1 MTKQKRSRPHSFDL
15 LSAYDWFI
23 PGWIDFMWISI
34 MLGVGLVIVAI
45 ATLSLQKAG
54 FAPIY
59 IQTISYPLL
68 FIPAMMLASSQ
79 SRRNA
84 LRIEPRPLDRPENWT
99 GMSALAAVLGML
111 ALAFLLDPLNLVMPE
126 PSAGIKAAME
136 ILAGGPI
143 FVSLLCTAVF
153 APFFEEWL
161 FRGIVLRGLLGKL
174 KPVWAI
180 LISSVVFGLFHMN
193 LWQAIPATLMG
204 LMLGYVYWRSGSL
217 KLTMLMHCAN
227 NTLSIV
233 MMTFFST
240 DAKDTLYDIIPNKL
254 AYGGIAA
261 VALAALLLTIRYFW
275 RRSPVN
281 VEQNAN

>member
-1 MTKQKRSRPHSFDL
+1 MMKQKRSRTPSFDL

-23 PGWIDFMWISI
+23 PGWIDFMWMGI
-34 MLGVGLVIVAI
+34 MLSVGMVIVAI
-45 ATLSLQKAG
+45 ATVSLQKAG

-79 SRRNA
+79 SRRNVF
-84 LRIEPRPLDRPENWT
+84 RIEPKPVDRPEQWK
-99 GMSALAAVLGML
+99 ALPALLAVVGML
-111 ALAFLLDPLNLVMPE
+111 GLAFLLDPLNYVMPE
-126 PSAGIKAAME
+126 PSADIKAAME

-161 FRGIVLRGLLGKL
+161 FRGIVLRGLLGKI

-180 LISSVVFGLFHMN
+180 LVSSLVFGLFHLN
-193 LWQAIPATLMG
+193 LWQAIPAMLMG
-204 LMLGYVYWRSGSL
+204 LLLGYVYWKSGSL

-227 NTLSIV
+227 NTLSV
-233 MMTFFST
+233 LLMHLHGT
-240 DAKDTLYDIIPNKL
+240 DANDTMYDLIPDKFL
-254 AYGGIAA
+254 YGGLIAA
-261 VALAALLLTIRYFW
+261 AAVLLVGAVLYFYKKG
-275 RRSPVN
+275 
-281 VEQNAN
+281 ANLPSTES

>member
-23 PGWIDFMWISI
+23 PGWIDFMWIGI

-79 SRRNA
+79 SRRNVF
-84 LRIEPRPLDRPENWT
+84 RIEPKPMDRPEQWK
-99 GMSALAAVLGML
+99 ALPALLAVVGML
-111 ALAFLLDPLNLVMPE
+111 GLAFLLDSLNYVMPE
-126 PSAGIKAAME
+126 PSADIKAAME

-161 FRGIVLRGLLGKL
+161 FRGIVLRGLLRKL

-180 LISSVVFGLFHMN
+180 LLSAVVFGLFHMN
-193 LWQAIPATLMG
+193 LWQAIPAALMG
-204 LMLGYVYWRSGSL
+204 LLLGYVYWKTGSL

-227 NTLSIV
+227 NTLSV
-233 MMTFFST
+233 LLMHLHGT
-240 DAKDTLYDIIPNKL
+240 DANDTMYDLIPNKFL
-254 AYGGIAA
+254 YGGLIAVAA
-261 VALAALLLTIRYFW
+261 VLLVGAVLYFYKKG
-275 RRSPVN
+275 
-281 VEQNAN
+281 ANLPSTES

>member
-1 MTKQKRSRPHSFDL
+1 MMKQKRSRTPSFDL

-23 PGWIDFMWISI
+23 PGWIDFMWMGI
-34 MLGVGLVIVAI
+34 MLGVGIV
-45 ATLSLQKAG
+45 LSAVASVSLAKAG

-79 SRRNA
+79 SRRNVF
-84 LRIEPRPLDRPENWT
+84 RIEPKPVDRPEQWK
-99 GMSALAAVLGML
+99 ALPALLAVVGML
-111 ALAFLLDPLNLVMPE
+111 GLAFLLDPLNYVMPE
-126 PSAGIKAAME
+126 PSADIKAAME

-180 LISSVVFGLFHMN
+180 LLSAVVFGLFHMN
-193 LWQAIPATLMG
+193 LWQAIPAALMG
-204 LMLGYVYWRSGSL
+204 LLLGYVYWKTGSL

-227 NTLSIV
+227 NTLSV
-233 MMTFFST
+233 LLMHLHGT
-240 DAKDTLYDIIPNKL
+240 DANDTMYDLIPNKFL
-254 AYGGIAA
+254 YGGLIAA
-261 VALAALLLTIRYFW
+261 AAVLLVGAVLYFYKKG
-275 RRSPVN
+275 
-281 VEQNAN
+281 ANLPATES

>member
-1 MTKQKRSRPHSFDL
+1 MKQKRSRTSSFDL

-23 PGWIDFMWISI
+23 PGWIDFMWMGI
-34 MLGVGLVIVAI
+34 MLGVGMVIVAI
-45 ATLSLQKAG
+45 ASLSLQKAG

-79 SRRNA
+79 SRRNVFH
-84 LRIEPRPLDRPENWT
+84 IEPKPVDRPEQWKLLP
-99 GMSALAAVLGML
+99 ALLAVVGML
-111 ALAFLLDPLNLVMPE
+111 GLAFLLDPLNFVMPE
-126 PSAGIKAAME
+126 PSADIKAAME
-136 ILAGGPI
+136 ILAGGPL

-161 FRGIVLRGLLGKL
+161 FRGIVLRGLLGKI

-180 LISSVVFGLFHMN
+180 LLSSVVFGLFHLN

-204 LMLGYVYWRSGSL
+204 LLLGYVYWRTGSL

-227 NTLSIV
+227 NTLSVLLMHIHGGDV
-233 MMTFFST
+233 S
-240 DAKDTLYDIIPNKL
+240 DTMYDLIPNKFL
-254 AYGGIAA
+254 YGGLVAVAA
-261 VALAALLLTIRYFW
+261 VLLVGAVLYF
-275 RRSPVN
+275 RGKKPVE
-281 VEQNAN
+281 VGKED

>member
-1 MTKQKRSRPHSFDL
+1 MMKQKRSRTPSFDL

-23 PGWIDFMWISI
+23 PGWIDFMWMGI
-34 MLGVGLVIVAI
+34 MLGVGIV
-45 ATLSLQKAG
+45 LSAVASVSLAKAG

-79 SRRNA
+79 SRRNVF
-84 LRIEPRPLDRPENWT
+84 RIEPKPVDRPEQWK
-99 GMSALAAVLGML
+99 ALPALLAVVGML
-111 ALAFLLDPLNLVMPE
+111 GLAFLLDPLNYVMPE
-126 PSAGIKAAME
+126 PSADIKAAME

-180 LISSVVFGLFHMN
+180 LLSAVVFGLFHMN
-193 LWQAIPATLMG
+193 LWQAIPAALMG
-204 LMLGYVYWRSGSL
+204 LLLGYVYWKTGSL

-227 NTLSIV
+227 NTLSV
-233 MMTFFST
+233 LLMHLHGT
-240 DAKDTLYDIIPNKL
+240 DANDTMYDLIPNKFL
-254 AYGGIAA
+254 YGGLIAA
-261 VALAALLLTIRYFW
+261 AAVLLVGAVLYFYKKG
-275 RRSPVN
+275 
-281 VEQNAN
+281 ANLPSTES